1 MKRKILTP
9 AELRR
14 FYSGRGCNCAA
25 SSQADCGCADADW
38 STREEYRLRW
48 QNKILRVKLAEFK
61 KAHNSSI
68 RDRLVDIVIRLSV
81 HPAGMTDWNWYEQL
95 CLVCA
100 DDLDKI
106 VKELES
112 KKASNKAMS

>member
-14 FYSGRGCNCAA
+14 FYSGRGCTCAA
-25 SSQADCGCADADW
+25 SSQVDCGCADADW
-38 STREEYRLRW
+38 TTREEYRLRRV
-48 QNKILRVKLAEFK
+48 NHILRVKLAELK
-61 KAHNSSI
+61 KARNSTL

-95 CLVCA
+95 CLDCA

-112 KKASNKAMS
+112 KPSSKKGK